1 MPRRSVSVGG
11 EVGGAA
17 RDQYQLRGDDSRV
30 VIAGALAELFGQSAW
45 FEPLISIDIEQVNIR
60 KFTDP

>member
-1 MPRRSVSVGG
+1 M
-11 EVGGAA
+11 
-17 RDQYQLRGDDSRV
+17 RDQYQLRGDDPRV

-45 FEPLISIDIEQVNIR
+45 SEPLISIDIEQVNIR